1 MKYNYFGI
9 FLIVVGLAALLI
21 SALADPIGIGGNPG
35 FGWKQVVGVIVG
47 GILMIVGLTQVT
59 KEDSADEDSVGSTT

>member
-1 MKYNYFGI
+1 MRYNYFGI

-21 SALADPIGIGGNPG
+21 SALADPIGIGGQSG

-47 GILMIVGLTQVT
+47 GIVAIVGLTQATRKGPEV
-59 KEDSADEDSVGSTT
+59 EG